1 MLQNQEKK
9 SLMKKGLITLF
20 ILLIFNNSQ
29 AGWFDKK
36 IKVENCFD
44 HKKFKNFKEAKRAGA
59 TDDSFWEIDI
69 ENNTAVA
76 SFKYLNRRILD
87 KYSIKAKTD
96 NYVIVAQDVTD
107 ARYDAHFDLKN
118 KTLSFEFPNNINSFQ
133 KCDFN

>member
-1 MLQNQEKK
+1 
-9 SLMKKGLITLF
+9 MKKGLITLF

-76 SFKYLNRRILD
+76 SFKHLNRRILD
-87 KYSIKAKTD
+87 KYSIKAKVDPNITSGIWKAMIKGFI
-96 NYVIVAQDVTD
+96 NYEYK
-107 ARYDAHFDLKN
+107 RFK
-118 KTLSFEFPNNINSFQ
+118 K
-133 KCDFN
+133 K